1 MSKKDMSDKLLGA
14 VRSAKT
20 HNSTPPAASPK
31 PARLPSGGASNAS
44 SAGQTP
50 VPNLDHP
57 WENLHPER
65 IWPD

>member
-20 HNSTPPAASPK
+20 HGNTPPAASPK
-31 PARLPSGGASNAS
+31 PPRSPSGGASTPRA
-44 SAGQTP
+44 AGETP
-50 VPNLDHP
+50 VPNLEHP